1 MKQIT
6 SHRTTSRFTLIEL
19 LVVIAII
26 AILAAMLLPSLSK
39 ARAASRRIS
48 CLNNLKQLIS
58 TYQFYSDDNEGWIR
72 PAWAHA
78 GDSGRWSLSLFG
90 ELFSGANI
98 TQAYNNPKG
107 YALWSCPSESIPFG
121 KVADKKFAYS
131 HYVVNGRLAGTYEN
145 PEKYPF
151 HKVSELKTPTSCATL
166 FDGGRL
172 ASDYIVYSSTME
184 VAFRHGGSV
193 SCEITSDGK
202 YVEYA
207 GDMLNCAFYDG
218 HAETLRKGA
227 FNDANGAYSKS
238 AILLQGY

>member
-1 MKQIT
+1 MRKNPV
-6 SHRTTSRFTLIEL
+6 SSRHFTLIEL

-26 AILAAMLLPSLSK
+26 AILAAMLLPALSR
-39 ARAASRRIS
+39 ARASARRIS

-58 TYQFYSDDNEGWIR
+58 VYQFYADDNEGWIR
-72 PAWAHA
+72 PAWAHP

-90 ELFSGANI
+90 ELFQGATI

-107 YALWSCPSESIPFG
+107 YALWTCPSESIPFG
-121 KVADKKFAYS
+121 KSAEKKFAYS

-145 PEKYPF
+145 PTSYPF
-151 HKVSELKTPTSCATL
+151 HKVSELKTPSICATL

-172 ASDYIVYSSTME
+172 ASDYIIWTTTKE

-227 FNDANGAYSKS
+227 FNAANGSYDSKE
-238 AILLQGY
+238 ILLKGY